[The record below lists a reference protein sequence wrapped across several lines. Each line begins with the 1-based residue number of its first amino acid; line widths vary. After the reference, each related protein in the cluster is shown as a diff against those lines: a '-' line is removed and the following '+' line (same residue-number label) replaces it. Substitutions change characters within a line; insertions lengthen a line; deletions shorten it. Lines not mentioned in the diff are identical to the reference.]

1 MWLIPSIVLFT
12 LLTRKHFDQNIF
24 KRILHEIRVFKN
36 LDAKFELDRLI
47 ERL

>member
-1 MWLIPSIVLFT
+1 MDDDDTNCIAMET
-12 LLTRKHFDQNIF
+12 LEEHFDQNIF
-24 KRILHEIRVFKN
+24 KRILHEIRVSKN